1 MPYLGSE
8 EIQELYIDGEI
19 TINEIAKG
27 LAKGDISRDTFGEL
41 MSNSEVGEYLKDG
54 EISSETILDSY
65 LIGKLSVEDLKQIG
79 IDNLIL
85 KIWENIASQK
95 EKEYNTLKNWRVNIK

>member
-85 KIWENIASQK
+85 KDMG
-95 EKEYNTLKNWRVNIK
+95 EYSFPEGERIQHIKKLKS